1 MTPPAL
7 ILVVDDTPALLSAT
21 ARLLTQAGYHVLC
34 AAGGVEALQIVRA
47 QQPALVL
54 LDSSLPD
61 LSGGAD
67 GYLARPIANN
77 ELLAR
82 VRLHLRQ
89 RELMEA
95 LRASEA
101 RQRATFEQTA
111 VGMAHIG
118 VDGRLLAVNRR
129 LGEILGIEPAA
140 LVGRPWRERI
150 HPEDLARDRAEVARL
165 LAGAADACR
174 LEHRCLHHDGRAVW
188 VETTASLV
196 RRPDGQPEYVV
207 AVMADIGARK
217 AAEAKLLGLMDEQR
231 RTEEA
236 LREHAAL
243 LSSAQRIA
251 RMGSW
256 VRDIESGRLYWSD
269 EVCALYGIAPGSFG
283 GRYEDFLEFVLPED
297 RAIPLRALRESDDD
311 PAVLAVEYRVRRG
324 DGQVRWL
331 QSRSTVVRDAAG
343 RPLRRLGM
351 TKDVTE
357 QRENALELQRHRE
370 HLEERVAE
378 RTAEVEQARAQ
389 AEAANAAKSEFL
401 ANMSHEIR
409 TPMNGVLGMLDVLEQ
424 TPLDAA
430 QADMLATIR
439 ESGRTLLGLI
449 DDILDLSRIE
459 SGRLRI
465 ESGPLSVTE
474 AAEGVADALAA
485 VAERRAVNLTVFVDP
500 AIPEAVLGDAL
511 RLRQLLF
518 NLVGNAI
525 KFSGGARPGRVRL
538 QVHGRAAEGGQP
550 IELTFTV
557 SDNGIGM
564 SAETMARLFQPFMQA
579 ETSTMRRYG
588 GSGLGLAICKRLA
601 DLMQATIEVRSTLG
615 AGSTFT
621 LRLPVQPAAAQ
632 PAPARPQLHGVTC
645 LLLQSTELDVDAI
658 AAYLGHAGAQVHRVA
673 TADEGA
679 RLAATLRGPVIAI
692 RDAGGASPRQ
702 AAAALGA
709 PRVRHLLITR
719 GRRRRPR
726 IEDRD
731 LVTLD
736 AAALRRLSLLRAV
749 ALAAGQLPAEPAPAA
764 APRLPVPPAAPEA
777 GQGAVILVA
786 EDDEVNRKVI
796 GQQLRLLGR
805 RAEIAGDGEQ
815 ALALWRRGGHAL
827 LLTDLHMPRMDGY
840 ALARA
845 IREEEAHS
853 GRPRC
858 PIVALTA
865 NALRG
870 EAERARAAGIDVY
883 LTKPLQLAQ
892 LRAALDG
899 IDAAA
904 AAAPAAAAAD
914 TGPASQPP
922 PALDVAVLEQL
933 VGSDAATVREFL
945 QLYRRSAQELQAVLH
960 ADSAAGDAAGA
971 GAVAHKLKSSSRS
984 VGALGLGDLCAEL
997 ESLFKGGEAA
1007 AAAAR
1012 LPGFDALLRR
1022 VIEAIDAHLAPA
1034 ESHPG

>member
-1 MTPPAL
+1 MTPAAL
-7 ILVVDDTPALLSAT
+7 ILVVDDTPVLLTAT
-21 ARLLTQAGYHVLC
+21 ARLLTQAGYRVLS
-34 AAGGVEALQIVRA
+34 AADGAEALQIARA
-47 QQPALVL
+47 QHPALVL

-61 LSGGAD
+61 LSGPEVLARIRSDPALRSTTVVMLSASRTSAEDQAAGLDTGAD
-67 GYLARPIANN
+67 GYLARPIGNS

-89 RELMEA
+89 RELIEA
-95 LRASEA
+95 LRASEE

-111 VGMAHIG
+111 VGMAHVG

-165 LAGAADACR
+165 LAGAAEACR
-174 LEHRCLHHDGRAVW
+174 LEHRCLHHDGRDVW

-256 VRDIESGRLYWSD
+256 VREVDSGRLHWSD

-283 GRYEDFLEFVLPED
+283 GRYEDFLDFVLPED
-297 RAIPLRALRESDDD
+297 RAIPLRALREADDD
-311 PAVLAVEYRVRRG
+311 PAVLAIEYRVRRG

-331 QSRSTVVRDAAG
+331 QSRSTVVCDG
-343 RPLRRLGM
+343 VGKPLRRLGM
-351 TKDVTE
+351 TMDVTE
-357 QRENALELQRHRE
+357 QRENALELQRHRD
-370 HLEERVAE
+370 HLEELVAE

-389 AEAANAAKSEFL
+389 AEAANAAKTEFL

-424 TPLDAA
+424 TPLDAP

-465 ESGPLSVTE
+465 EAGPMSVTE
-474 AAEGVADALAA
+474 VAEGVADALAT

-525 KFSGGARPGRVRL
+525 KFCGGTAPGRVRL
-538 QVHGRAAEGGQP
+538 QVHGRAAEGRLP
-550 IELTFTV
+550 LELSFSV
-557 SDNGIGM
+557 DDNGIGM
-564 SAETMARLFQPFMQA
+564 GAETMARLFQPFMQA
-579 ETSTMRRYG
+579 ETSTTRRYG

-621 LRLPVQPAAAQ
+621 LRLPVQPAAVQ
-632 PAPARPQLHGVTC
+632 PAVVRPPLHGVTC

-658 AAYLGHAGAQVHRVA
+658 AAYLSHAGARVHRVA

-679 RLAATLRGPVIAI
+679 RLAEGLRGPVIAI

-709 PRVRHLLITR
+709 PQLRHLLITR

-726 IEDRD
+726 IEGRD
-731 LVTLD
+731 
-736 AAALRRLSLLRAV
+736 
-749 ALAAGQLPAEPAPAA
+749 
-764 APRLPVPPAAPEA
+764 
-777 GQGAVILVA
+777 
-786 EDDEVNRKVI
+786 
-796 GQQLRLLGR
+796 
-805 RAEIAGDGEQ
+805 
-815 ALALWRRGGHAL
+815 
-827 LLTDLHMPRMDGY
+827 
-840 ALARA
+840 
-845 IREEEAHS
+845 
-853 GRPRC
+853 
-858 PIVALTA
+858 
-865 NALRG
+865 
-870 EAERARAAGIDVY
+870 
-883 LTKPLQLAQ
+883 
-892 LRAALDG
+892 
-899 IDAAA
+899 
-904 AAAPAAAAAD
+904 
-914 TGPASQPP
+914 
-922 PALDVAVLEQL
+922 
-933 VGSDAATVREFL
+933 
-945 QLYRRSAQELQAVLH
+945 
-960 ADSAAGDAAGA
+960 
-971 GAVAHKLKSSSRS
+971 
-984 VGALGLGDLCAEL
+984 
-997 ESLFKGGEAA
+997 
-1007 AAAAR
+1007 
-1012 LPGFDALLRR
+1012 
-1022 VIEAIDAHLAPA
+1022 
-1034 ESHPG
+1034 